1 MKLFKYA
8 VLIAVLAV
16 SMFFSISLDL
26 LAGNSATGNLT
37 VDGDTTRIK
46 YAYADEYDGDI
57 TIALVDNEIP
67 EGMFP
72 DSVWTLG
79 EQGKI
84 KGIVFVVS
92 SDKKELMT
100 GGYYGLIN
108 AVHSYPKWNK
118 LGTIGNGQLIAKVSQ
133 GDSFS
138 GTIKTPSENDVE
150 GHKFTYEIKFSVNLK
165 KEPLKLTMTGKS
177 DAPSKAFEQWGTA
190 LFAGDIDGYKQHSSK
205 EILAM
210 MPDDPAELQ
219 EGIEFQQLVFPSN
232 IEIVSSDIQGDK
244 AVLKAKGTRGSEV
257 SVGSVTMVKEDGLWK
272 VEEQSW
278 ESGSN

>member
-8 VLIAVLAV
+8 ILMAVLAV
-16 SMFFSISLDL
+16 PVFFTISSDV
-26 LAGNSATGNLT
+26 LAGNSATGSLT
-37 VDGDTTRIK
+37 VDGDTTQIK
-46 YAYADEYDGDI
+46 YAYVEEYDGDI

-67 EGMFP
+67 DGMFP
-72 DSVWTLG
+72 DGVYNLG
-79 EQGKI
+79 EEGKL

-92 SDKKELMT
+92 SDKKELMS
-100 GGYYGLIN
+100 GGLYNLMN
-108 AVHSYPKWNK
+108 AIHSYPKWNK
-118 LGTIGNGQLIAKVSQ
+118 LGTIGNGQLIAKVSE

-138 GTIKTPSENDVE
+138 GTIKTPSENDIE

-177 DAPSKAFEQWGTA
+177 DAPSKAFGQWGTA
-190 LFAGDIDGYKQHSSK
+190 LFAGDIEGYKKHSSK

-219 EGIEFQQLVFPSN
+219 EGIEFQQMMFPNN

-244 AVLKAKGTRGSEV
+244 ATLEAKGTRGSEV
-257 SVGSVTMVKEDGLWK
+257 SVGNVTMVKEDGLWK
-272 VEEQSW
+272 VREQSW

>member
-1 MKLFKYA
+1 MKIFKYA
-8 VLIAVLAV
+8 ILMAVLALSV
-16 SMFFSISLDL
+16 FFSISSELH
-26 LAGNSATGNLT
+26 AGNSATGSLT
-37 VDGDTTRIK
+37 VDGDTTQIK

-67 EGMFP
+67 GGMFP
-72 DSVWTLG
+72 DSVWQLG

-92 SDKKELMT
+92 SDNKELMT

-108 AVHSYPKWNK
+108 AVHSYPNWNK
-118 LGTIGNGQLIAKVSQ
+118 LGTIGNGQLIAKVSE

-177 DAPSKAFEQWGTA
+177 DAPSKAFEQWGNA
-190 LFAGDIDGYKQHSSK
+190 LFAGDIEGYKQHSSK

-219 EGIEFQQLVFPSN
+219 EGIEFQQLVFPNN
-232 IEIVSSDIQGDK
+232 IEIISSDIKGDK

-257 SVGSVTMVKEDGLWK
+257 SVGNVTMVKEDGLWK
-272 VEEQSW
+272 VKEQSW